1 MQGGFRSSEQGSDQV
16 VRTQEIHIVS
26 SNSRHQDQKQ
36 ERHQSQDN
44 SPQFEPMMFSNTPFS
59 VGEDGK
65 RKGRRNQVVPAWR
78 YSFVVCLVMVDLAVM
93 LISLSISLWANDAAY
108 NAINGAMPFWLF
120 LICFSLIWVLS
131 LTFAGTY
138 HRHVMAEGYE
148 LYAKIISAS
157 LLTIIT
163 YCSLAFIFNLSLP
176 RTALIVAPIIAFFL
190 EVIARWQMRQ
200 WQHRSR
206 QKGACKYKTVVI
218 GSSDG
223 INCALRTMRDYSNW
237 GYSPIAVCPI
247 EADDNEKDAYVV
259 TSFEPDPSIEGA
271 DKLKVIPF
279 NAAFLRTCES
289 LGAQEV
295 YVADVLSRDSEM
307 LHGISLAVESLGME
321 LALAVSL
328 ADVSGHR
335 LYLRNTA
342 EQPVLLAS
350 LPQYTNTT
358 YVIKRLLDIVGS
370 AFALLIS
377 SPLMLGTAI
386 AIKLDDGGPI
396 FFSQQ
401 RIGLHGK
408 PFTMY
413 KFRSMVTNAEEL
425 KKKLAEENGQ
435 TDRFIF
441 KMKDDP
447 RITKVGR
454 FIRKTSLDE
463 FPQFF
468 NVLKGD
474 MSLVGPR
481 PALPEEVAR
490 YGSLYSTRLLVKPG
504 ITGPWQVSGRSD
516 LSQEQSEYLDVS
528 YIENWSIAGDL
539 AILAKTVLV
548 VFRGT
553 GSY

>member
-148 LYAKIISAS
+148 LYAKIINAS

-342 EQPVLLAS
+342 EQSVLLAS

>member
-1 MQGGFRSSEQGSDQV
+1 MQSDFCDSEHGADQV

-26 SNSRHQDQKQ
+26 SESRHQGQKQ
-36 ERHQSQDN
+36 QQNRSQGD
-44 SPQFEPMMFSNTPFS
+44 SPQFEPMTFSNTPFS
-59 VGEDGK
+59 VGEDG
-65 RKGRRNQVVPAWR
+65 RYKGKRNQVVPAWR
-78 YSFVVCLVMVDLAVM
+78 YSFVACLVMVDLAVM
-93 LISLSISLWANDAAY
+93 LISLSISLWSNNAAY
-108 NAINGAMPFWLF
+108 NAIVHVMPFWLF
-120 LICFSLIWVLS
+120 LVCFSLIWVLS

-148 LYAKIISAS
+148 LYAKIINAS

-223 INCALRTMRDYSNW
+223 INRALRTMQDYSNW

-247 EADDNEKDAYVV
+247 EADGNEKDSYVV

-279 NAAFLRTCES
+279 NSAFPRTCES

-441 KMKDDP
+441 KMKNDP
-447 RITKVGR
+447 RITKVGH